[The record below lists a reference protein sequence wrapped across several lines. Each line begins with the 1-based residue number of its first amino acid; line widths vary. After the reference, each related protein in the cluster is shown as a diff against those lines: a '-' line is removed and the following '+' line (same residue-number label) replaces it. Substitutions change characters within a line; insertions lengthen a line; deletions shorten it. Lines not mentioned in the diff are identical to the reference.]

1 MTVMNEKNYK
11 IKPGGVN
18 KTEIESLIFVVFIF
32 VHVDGVDES
41 YTGDTKLLKT
51 LTKPFLRVTSTCTLW

>member
-41 YTGDTKLLKT
+41 YTGDTKLL
-51 LTKPFLRVTSTCTLW
+51 